1 MSKPKPTSRSFM
13 QTRRSLLLLP
23 LLFAASSL
31 MAETTDS
38 GTVAPLPN
46 GACPL
51 NSGGPSLLGSRWRLF
66 SVYGNQVPSELEI
79 TMEVG
84 ENALKGMAGCNNY
97 TANFQRVGHTGFKI
111 NNIDKGRQGCPV
123 LRPGPGLPSIN
134 VGDWEGSYIRTLQ
147 RAGSVEQRGNS
158 LQFYNRSGE
167 PSVVFTK
174 KYGDGSA
181 DSTTSSATPVA
192 EANTEVADAT
202 DAKTDETSLV
212 NKLSKLLTGRE

>member
-1 MSKPKPTSRSFM
+1 MSNPKPTSRSFM

-23 LLFAASSL
+23 LAFAATRL
-31 MAETTDS
+31 MAETADG
-38 GTVAPLPN
+38 GTVTPLPN

-51 NSGGPSLLGSRWRLF
+51 NSGGPSLLGTRWRLF
-66 SVYGNQVPSELEI
+66 SVYGTQVPGELEI

-111 NNIDKGRQGCPV
+111 NDIDKGREGCPV

-167 PSVVFTK
+167 PSVIFAK
-174 KYGDGSA
+174 KYGDGDTNGA
-181 DSTTSSATPVA
+181 ENTAATGDAA
-192 EANTEVADAT
+192 EGADAATT
-202 DAKTDETSLV
+202 DGKGDSFID
-212 NKLSKLLTGRE
+212 KLGKFISGRE